1 MSYFRLNKMHQWW
14 LQISFKRCY
23 TLKQDWMD
31 TKLLDIF
38 FRSVADSC
46 ILRKSRCHSVWQ
58 QMWPD
63 RSESSE
69 WRRSPRPGRELWVW
83 LSFDPSVHE
92 PLPQVFVKK
101 AVATLFVQENV
112 RVSWSSLEKQIFVH
126 MCKYPARHTSTT
138 YCFTLQHSTHL
149 YFIKNVIKTF

>member
-1 MSYFRLNKMHQWW
+1 MSYFRLIKYINDDVKA
-14 LQISFKRCY
+14 LS
-23 TLKQDWMD
+23 KQDWMD
-31 TKLLDIF
+31 TKLLDVF
-38 FRSVADSC
+38 FRSVADSR

-83 LSFDPSVHE
+83 LNFDPSVHE

-101 AVATLFVQENV
+101 AVAALFVQENV
-112 RVSWSSLEKQIFVH
+112 RASWSSLKNKYLCICASILLDTPLLLTTSLYNIVH
-126 MCKYPARHTSTT
+126 TC
-138 YCFTLQHSTHL
+138 TLS
-149 YFIKNVIKTF
+149 KTF